1 MISLWM
7 KIAEKI
13 LNLRILEDITE
24 NHQGSSSKIKNKL
37 QNKMFL
43 GKNHPRSLLI
53 QLIENLTSFLER
65 NLWEFRI
72 KNHRTGFLIPIIWT
86 Q

>member
-1 MISLWM
+1 MIIFWM

-13 LNLRILEDITE
+13 LNLRILEYITE
-24 NHQGSSSKIKNKL
+24 NHQGSFSKIKNKL
-37 QNKMFL
+37 QIKMFL

-65 NLWEFRI
+65 NLWELRI

>member
-24 NHQGSSSKIKNKL
+24 NHQGSFSKIKNKL
-37 QNKMFL
+37 QIKMLL